1 MPRQAREVRFRAL
14 RSMGEKSP
22 GPCAALRF
30 VRPSPTLTCG
40 RALARPGRRGPGGG
54 ARIAV
59 WASLWIGL
67 LRGRGWRQGQV
78 PAPPATR
85 GAGFLSCMAR
95 IPREAAKPAPDVL
108 RRRRQKLGLR
118 PEFHCEVSAIP
129 PHGGPGRRVSQ
140 ARLGYLLVVN
150 LSVGRSIPC
159 PAIRTF
165 RARRRRRAAYIRL
178 SGRTRPTMHRHR
190 HRHRRC
196 QG

>member
-1 MPRQAREVRFRAL
+1 MPRRAREVRFRAL
-14 RSMGEKSP
+14 RSMGEKKPWSLRGAP
-22 GPCAALRF
+22 LRAAFADSDVRTCLGTSGP
-30 VRPSPTLTCG
+30 
-40 RALARPGRRGPGGG
+40 ARPWRRR

-190 HRHRRC
+190 HRRC